1 MIQFVVSAEYH
12 FCWICRVWSLT
23 LLLLVVYSL
32 YVTLVL
38 FQRVGHAVSHLG
50 RQLQRLVLKLPDEA
64 ESLCTVYGADVRA
77 HLVEVIHVVGV
88 VTFGR
93 DGASKH
99 REVKIATVAIFVG
112 L

>member
-1 MIQFVVSAEYH
+1 MIQFVISAEYH
-12 FCWICRVWSLT
+12 FCWVCRVWSHA
-23 LLLLVVYSL
+23 LLLLVVDSL
-32 YVTLVL
+32 DVTLVL
-38 FQRVGHAVSHLG
+38 FQWVSHAVRYLG
-50 RQLQRLVLKLPDEA
+50 RQLERLVLKLPDEA

-93 DGASKH
+93 DGARKH
-99 REVKIATVAIFVG
+99 REMKIATVAIFVC